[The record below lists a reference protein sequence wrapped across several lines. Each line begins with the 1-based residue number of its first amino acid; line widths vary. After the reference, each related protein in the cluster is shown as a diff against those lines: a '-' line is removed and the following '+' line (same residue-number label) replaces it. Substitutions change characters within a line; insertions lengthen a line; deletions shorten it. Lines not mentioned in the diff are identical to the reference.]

1 MESDRIQNQLKRV
14 QLLKKVREKGTEG
27 EGKTTQRE
35 GERIHEVD
43 FDFDE
48 GDQLDKRIQM
58 LQQKVLVAP
67 EFEGLWAGDNNG
79 DFDPED
85 DAALEKVVCKHNI
98 FVYQKRIGGSVDIPQ
113 DPDRHRFRR
122 QTGHDRLYRL

>member
-1 MESDRIQNQLKRV
+1 MRTEKLNQPWFKSIELLDRDPVDPIQMESDRIQNQLKRV
-14 QLLKKVREKGTEG
+14 QLLKKVREKGTDG
-27 EGKTTQRE
+27 DGKTTQRE

-58 LQQKVLVAP
+58 LQQKVLIAP

-85 DAALEKVVCKHNI
+85 DAALEKVAFKHNNLF
-98 FVYQKRIGGSVDIPQ
+98 FVY
-113 DPDRHRFRR
+113 
-122 QTGHDRLYRL
+122 